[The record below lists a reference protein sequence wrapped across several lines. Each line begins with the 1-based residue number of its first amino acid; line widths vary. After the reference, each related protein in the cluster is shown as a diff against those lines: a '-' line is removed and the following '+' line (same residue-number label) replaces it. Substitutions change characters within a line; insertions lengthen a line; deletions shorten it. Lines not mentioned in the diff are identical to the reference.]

1 MAVIRVRK
9 SKNFTAMSNT
19 HLRDPSLSLKAKGLL
34 SVCLSL
40 PDDWQYSVNGLT
52 AISKEGRDALLTTLQ
67 ELEAAGYV
75 SRSQSRDKN
84 GRMGKAEYFIYETPE
99 ENPQWEKPQT
109 ENPTTENPTTEN
121 PITEMPTSE
130 EPAAENPGQLNTN
143 LPNTERTKYEKKKEP
158 CHRYGR
164 YENVLLSDA
173 EMEKLKAEFPGDYS
187 QRIERLSEYMA
198 STGKSYKSH
207 LATIRSWS
215 RRETPKKQGYS
226 HEAYCFEEGES
237 L

>member
-9 SKNFTAMSNT
+9 SKNFTAMSNI
-19 HLRDPSLSLKAKGLL
+19 HLRDPTLSLKAKGLL

-67 ELEAAGYV
+67 ELETAGYV
-75 SRSQSRDKN
+75 YRSQSRDKN

-99 ENPQWEKPQT
+99 ENPQWEKPRSG
-109 ENPTTENPTTEN
+109 NPTTVQPTAEK
-121 PITEMPTSE
+121 PISE

-143 LPNTERTKYEKKKEP
+143 LQNTERTKYEKKKEP
-158 CHRYGR
+158 HHRYGR
-164 YENVLLSDA
+164 YENVLLTD
-173 EMEKLKAEFPGDYS
+173 EEHEKLMAEFPADYDL
-187 QRIERLSEYMA
+187 RIDRLSEYMA
-198 STGKSYKSH
+198 STGKAYKNH
-207 LATIRSWS
+207 LATIRSWA
-215 RRETPKKQGYS
+215 RREAPKKQGYS
-226 HEAYCFEEGES
+226 HDMYRFEEGES